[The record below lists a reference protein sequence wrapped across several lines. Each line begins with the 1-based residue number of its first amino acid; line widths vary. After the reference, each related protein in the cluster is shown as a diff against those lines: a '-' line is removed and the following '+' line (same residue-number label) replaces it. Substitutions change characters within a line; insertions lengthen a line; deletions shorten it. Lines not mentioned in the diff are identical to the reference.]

1 MNSTMQSVAYEGS
14 GLVTRG
20 ELLYYAG
27 ITGIILAVLISIIL
41 ILVFRHRRKMLY
53 KKIQDEY

>member
-1 MNSTMQSVAYEGS
+1 MQSVAYEGS